1 MRLGAMMFAVVFISS
16 IHFTKA
22 SDLLT
27 LETVVP
33 TEGNSSN
40 VSTTNTTTNNTI
52 NFSNITATEE
62 FTVKEFAERD
72 TTIDPDAP
80 PDIPNGIWRSSYKYE
95 PKVLENPEDSK
106 FILRPDAVT
115 PSDITLENS
124 QGSFTIP
131 LVEQK
136 QDARIAL
143 GPRQQHQS
151 RARACSCCFKYAKQY
166 NKEPNCATGICTCK
180 DPVTEGK
187 FCFSDLG
194 VKSFRDGTEPMA
206 CSEEDMLANMCD
218 YA

>member
-1 MRLGAMMFAVVFISS
+1 MGIVEMMRLGAMMFAALFISCF
-16 IHFTKA
+16 HYTTA
-22 SDLLT
+22 SDLIPET
-27 LETVVP
+27 L
-33 TEGNSSN
+33 GSNSSN
-40 VSTTNTTTNNTI
+40 SSNGSTTNNTI
-52 NFSNITATEE
+52 NFSNITTTEE
-62 FTVKEFAERD
+62 FTVTQFEGKD
-72 TTIDPDAP
+72 TKIDPKAP
-80 PDIPNGIWRSSYKYE
+80 ADVPTGVWRSDYKYE
-95 PKVLENPEDSK
+95 PKTLENPEDSK
-106 FILRPDAVT
+106 FILRPEAVS

-151 RARACSCCFKYAKQY
+151 RARACSCCYKYAKQY

-194 VKSFRDGTEPMA
+194 VESFRDGTEPMA

-218 YA
+218 